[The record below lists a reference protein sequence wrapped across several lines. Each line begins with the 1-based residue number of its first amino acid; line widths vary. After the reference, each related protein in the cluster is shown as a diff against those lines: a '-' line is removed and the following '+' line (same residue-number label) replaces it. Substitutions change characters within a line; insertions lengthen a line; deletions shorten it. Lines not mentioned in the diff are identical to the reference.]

1 MTAQQVGRKHS
12 VLFSTGSLRE
22 KSSGPFQS
30 LYATVTTLVNRGHSL
45 RIIGTHHRHEIPTS
59 TEWRGP
65 SVSTFLKLGP
75 DSWHIAPD
83 LQRWLTQQ
91 DAPFDAISIQNVW
104 LKSNLD
110 VANWAYS
117 RKIPYLLA
125 VHGNF
130 NSVALSFSKFK
141 KLIAR
146 KLFFDKMFQRAAC
159 LQALNEAEYKAI
171 RAYGIDRPV
180 CIIPNGVSI
189 PEPIDPSSILP
200 QEFDGKN
207 VLLYLGR
214 LHPIKNLEAL
224 LTSWS
229 RTRNECATWRLVIA
243 GDGPEPY
250 KRKLRELVEMLG
262 VADSVQFVGYVEG
275 ASKSAWLAGATA
287 FVLPSKSEGLPM
299 AALEAMAA
307 GTPVLLTRQCNLP
320 EVETEEVGLLTD
332 TTPDALA
339 HDMRRLM
346 NQSDDQLKK
355 MGERARRFVAKSYSW
370 DKVCDQMEEVFA
382 WMIEG
387 GEAPACVRTH

>member
-1 MTAQQVGRKHS
+1 MIVSVPQKLA
-12 VLFSTGSLRE
+12 VLFSTGSLTDE
-22 KSSGPFQS
+22 SSGPFQ
-30 LYATVTTLVNRGHSL
+30 TVRMTAEVIRLRGHVAQIVGTVPARETRLSSQL
-45 RIIGTHHRHEIPTS
+45 NRADVFQFQSIGPA
-59 TEWRGP
+59 
-65 SVSTFLKLGP
+65 
-75 DSWHIAPD
+75 SWHIVPR
-83 LQRWLTQQ
+83 LNKWLC
-91 DAPFDAISIQNVW
+91 DRIDSIDVVSIQNVW

-110 VANWAYS
+110 VARWAYS

-130 NSVALSFSKFK
+130 NPVALGFSKIK
-141 KLIAR
+141 KIIAR
-146 KLFFDKMFQRAAC
+146 KLFFETLFQRASC

-180 CIIPNGVSI
+180 CVIPNGVSI
-189 PEPIDPSSILP
+189 PEPVDPSSILP
-200 QEFDGKN
+200 QEFGEKK

-214 LHPIKNLEAL
+214 LHPIKNLETL
-224 LTSWS
+224 LFAWS
-229 RTRNECATWRLVIA
+229 RIRAERSSWRLVIA

-250 KRKLRELVEMLG
+250 KRKLQQLAGTLG
-262 VADSVQFVGYVEG
+262 INDSVKFVGYVEG
-275 ASKSAWLAGATA
+275 PTKAAWLAGATA

-307 GTPVLLTRQCNLP
+307 GTPVLLTRECNLP
-320 EVETEEVGLLTD
+320 EVETEEVGFLSD
-332 TTPDALA
+332 AAPDALSE
-339 HDMRRLM
+339 DMRRLLTV
-346 NQSDDQLKK
+346 DDEELQR